1 MKSQKKKRLNLKRR
15 QMRVR
20 RKVVGT
26 KNRSR
31 LAVFRSLS
39 HIYAQLID
47 DATGD
52 TLAAV
57 STRQPKLASALT
69 GTGNI
74 EAAKAV
80 GREIASVALARGISQ
95 VCFDRRGQKFHGR
108 VKALADAARKSGLQ
122 F

>member
-26 KNRSR
+26 KNRPR

-52 TLAAV
+52 ILAAV
-57 STRQPKLASALT
+57 STQQPKLASALT
-69 GTGNI
+69 GAGNI

-80 GREIASVALARGISQ
+80 GREIASVALTRGVSQ
-95 VCFDRRGQKFHGR
+95 VCFDRRGRKFHGR
-108 VKALADAARKSGLQ
+108 VKALADAAREGGLR